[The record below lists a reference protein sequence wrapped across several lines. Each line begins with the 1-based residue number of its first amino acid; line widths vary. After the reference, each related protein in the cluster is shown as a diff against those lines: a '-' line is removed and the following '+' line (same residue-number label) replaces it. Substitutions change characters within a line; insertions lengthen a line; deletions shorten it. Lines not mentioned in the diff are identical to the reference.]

1 MADAT
6 SSFFVPLQT
15 EELER
20 SVAFYTKANSTLA
33 SCNRD
38 LERQLLIAK
47 QRLVEMGLSAPS
59 IGSKCGAGSSKVAAF
74 ADVNSKSAPPGEAA
88 VKSLVEPS
96 GASTVASKCPI
107 QDEVTKLAAS
117 AVPPCPGVDLTQNAT
132 STSAA
137 GNDEDEYLKAL
148 KQFAAHQSAIAT
160 AAAASANAAYQAIK
174 YHEMM
179 KKNGQTSTARFPL
192 EQFLKM
198 KPLS

>member
-1 MADAT
+1 
-6 SSFFVPLQT
+6 
-15 EELER
+15 
-20 SVAFYTKANSTLA
+20 VAFYTKANSTLA

-47 QRLVEMGLSAPS
+47 QRLMEMGLSAPS
-59 IGSKCGAGSSKVAAF
+59 TSSKGEAGSKVDISKSVPPEEVAAKSSVKPS
-74 ADVNSKSAPPGEAA
+74 DV
-88 VKSLVEPS
+88 
-96 GASTVASKCPI
+96 STVASKAKCPI

-117 AVPPCPGVDLTQNAT
+117 AVPTCPGVDLTQNAT
-132 STSAA
+132 STSAE
-137 GNDEDEYLKAL
+137 NDEDEYLKAL

-198 KPLS
+198 KPSS

>member
-1 MADAT
+1 M
-6 SSFFVPLQT
+6 PLQT

-59 IGSKCGAGSSKVAAF
+59 IGSKGGAGIKVAL
-74 ADVNSKSAPPGEAA
+74 ADVNSKSVPPEEVAA
-88 VKSLVEPS
+88 KSSVKPS
-96 GASTVASKCPI
+96 DVSTVASKCPI
-107 QDEVTKLAAS
+107 QDEVVNLAAS

-132 STSAA
+132 STSAE
-137 GNDEDEYLKAL
+137 NDEDEYLKAL

-198 KPLS
+198 KPSS